1 MKICVEIPE
10 YDGNGIDVIWE
21 NNSKYSVEVVGNQVV
36 LRGNKEA
43 LVSLAKQMLYLSNND
58 IQHGAHVHFNSF
70 FTGNSEEEN
79 ELIIEKTE

>member
-1 MKICVEIPE
+1 MKICVDIPE
-10 YDGNGIDVIWE
+10 YDGKGIDVIWE
-21 NNSKYSVEVVGNQVV
+21 NNSNYCIEINGNQIA

-43 LVSLAKQMLYLSNND
+43 LVSLAKQMLYLANDD

-70 FTGNSEEEN
+70 FTGNSDSEN

>member
-1 MKICVEIPE
+1 MRICVEIPE

-43 LVSLAKQMLYLSNND
+43 LVSLAKQMLYLSNNG
-58 IQHGAHVHFNSF
+58 IQHGAHVHFNSV

>member
-10 YDGNGIDVIWE
+10 YDGNSIDVIGE
-21 NNSKYSVEVVGNQVV
+21 NKSKYSVEVDGNQVV

-43 LVSLAKQMLYLSNND
+43 LVSLAKQMLYLANND
-58 IQHGAHVHFNSF
+58 IQHGTHVHFNSF
-70 FTGNSEEEN
+70 FTEKSEEEN